1 MFYIKTIVEGEI
13 IEIPIY
19 DDEIFTR
26 CYNCGSEM
34 QADTEMLL
42 NVLTDGD
49 LSSTRV
55 ACCDNE
61 KVPLKRIK

>member
-1 MFYIKTIVEGEI
+1 MFYIRTTHNGVQ

-26 CYNCGSEM
+26 CYNCGEEM
-34 QADTEMLL
+34 QVDTEMLL

-49 LSSTRV
+49 LSSTSIS
-55 ACCDNE
+55 CCD
-61 KVPLKRIK
+61 KVRSQIIRIK